1 MTWQGVPWYVGG
13 GAHHSP
19 EVARLLAHIAS
30 GGAEGVIGAGDLQVR
45 ALNVPG
51 AGIRVMPG
59 AGVLQSK
66 FAGAGQQAYLVRN
79 PDEDVVMVA
88 PTGSSGGRTDLVAV
102 IVEDPQYAGQ
112 PAPAS
117 IEDGPYVRTRVY
129 TNVAA
134 GVKTMTSE
142 QAMALVAPGQT
153 GYALAAYTLG
163 VSDGTI
169 EQADIVDLRGKPSP
183 RTQVHTRMLN
193 LPGSGVNT
201 TLTSLAMTGFPTEA
215 HWDIP
220 VPSWAVKVALELQ
233 ASGLEVVE
241 DGALGGDWA
250 GTARIALGAL
260 VTQESEVRPS
270 PPHQVGGTD
279 TFGYL
284 CADELKVPAA
294 MRGTTQTLAA
304 QAKKVSSTGGITVR
318 STWGTTVVLRVT
330 FTEDVDATFWE
341 V

>member
-1 MTWQGVPWYVGG
+1 MTWQGVPWFIGG
-13 GAHHSP
+13 GAQHPP

-88 PTGSSGGRTDLVAV
+88 ATGSSGGRTDLVAV

-112 PAPAS
+112 PVPAS

-129 TNVAA
+129 TNVSAV
-134 GVKTMTSE
+134 VKTMTSE

-163 VSDGTI
+163 DSDGTI
-169 EQADIVDLRGKPSP
+169 EQADIVDLRGKPTP

-193 LPGSGVNT
+193 LPGAAVNT
-201 TLTSLAMTGFPTEA
+201 VLGFAAMATFPAEA

-220 VPSWAVKVALELQ
+220 VPTWAVKVALELQ
-233 ASGLEVVE
+233 ASGIEVTE
-241 DGALGGDWA
+241 DGTLGGDWQ
-250 GTARIALGAL
+250 GTARVALGAL
-260 VTQESEVRPS
+260 VTEESEVRPS
-270 PPHQVGGTD
+270 PPKQAGNTD

-284 CADELKVPAA
+284 CAGEVKVPVA

-304 QAKKVSSTGGITVR
+304 QAMRVASSGGVTVR
-318 STWGTTVVLRVT
+318 STWGTTVVVRVT
-330 FTEDVDATFWE
+330 FTEDVDSTFWE